1 MPPSFRHNLEE
12 VRRIGSLFPEGL
24 DQGRN
29 SPHGAPP
36 QANDPQQSWAATVAE
51 VQAEALTEAGW
62 NDDGCPQTAA
72 SACPRTEPAGAPL
85 EPENR
90 GPRGVPS
97 VTTIPA
103 QPSAAQHEVIDFDA
117 YVVAPGYQPE
127 ALTLPLQLPCEVRD
141 AEFAVSRHLQ
151 SLRLPYSDVVIAADP
166 QPCTSASTFIVLP
179 PWTTHAGASA
189 VVLDLTR
196 MPLDGQGPIIACFL
210 TRPTNFEEICREAG
224 LYSMPQEKFVFIG
237 TSETPLR
244 PGELGHLE
252 RVSYR
257 GSHCRG
263 VVALIDKQ
271 VMGASQFAILDDP
284 KLGYDTLQRFVPVVQ
299 SGDSLVLGLVP
310 AEMQTT
316 KSQLRH
322 LVRQDTRNRPS
333 GVARF
338 KPFAMKTAV
347 SPKLLRKL
355 RTSGSNISLALK
367 ALYQLF
373 LKASLR
379 VAEPIQFKGG
389 SLFAIWKGKSSTA
402 KASAYRGILVSSV
415 TGKSF
420 HRAIRNRSVDA
431 LRNFGQPMQTGGL
444 PSFPVTMG
452 SHFVRLFQAGSH
464 RRRRSHGLLFL
475 DLREAFY
482 RVVRPLLAYSPWG
495 DEDFAKVAQ
504 LVRLP
509 PEVMHELHV
518 HLGQRPVLSEAG
530 TSAWTTACMS
540 EALVGTWFRFQGGEK
555 VVRTDIG
562 SRPGDNLADVCF
574 SFIFAK
580 VLQAVQA
587 DLQQLGILPE
597 IPWANEMLG
606 NIFSVGAP
614 CAEALQ
620 PLDATWM
627 DDASFLI
634 ASPNAGA
641 LAGAMEATG
650 RAVVDACA
658 SRALLPNLDRGK
670 TEFIACALGPGSRK
684 VRATLFAG
692 SEPKLSLHC
701 RLWPSAQVRLVP
713 TYQHLG
719 GFIHHDASL
728 SRELK
733 HRVGLAWKS
742 FNARRK
748 KIFGA
753 PGIARRDKVLLY
765 ESLILTVLL
774 YGAGTWD
781 TLQGP
786 ELAILETAYHGM
798 ACYMLRPA
806 FTYEQAM
813 HMSRSRVLSLL
824 GLPSIPVLLH
834 VARLRHLLPCI
845 TTSVPVFWG
854 ILHWQES
861 WLESARQSISW
872 LWEHIDNGVWTRSWQ
887 EAWSEWKMWCL
898 HQPRRWKGA
907 VRRGQLQAV
916 LQERWRS
923 SERHHHG
930 LICRQLRSA
939 GAILPPQAANPT
951 PQPHFCAPCGLLFT
965 TYQEWS
971 VHAFKSHGH
980 TAEYRQV
987 QSGTQCQACLK
998 HFPTHVKLCRHLQ
1011 YHPCCRQR
1019 LQEAGHGCRVEP
1031 GIGSKRAPDDG
1042 RFQAPSLQAQGPLLP
1057 FLGEGWQDYLERPS
1071 VEVIECL
1078 RFLSY
1083 GLDEEALTESTAW
1096 ERVRVAFSSVCLPIR
1111 KIQATARIWLS
1122 LLDDACIEDPFP
1134 TGVLR
1139 KIGQWILTALLAE
1152 WLVPSPVV
1160 RPRQACTFR
1169 DAPCTLPVLDV
1180 SALVPRPV
1188 DLPSDWVVVRVGAPA
1203 WLENMGQPP
1212 VSTIDFT
1219 FDECFQA
1226 LHQGGVPS
1234 FMQDVG
1240 RDTVFV
1246 ISVCGLPPWHD
1257 CPTTPT
1263 RGRAFGSLLD
1273 LALLAGDLIR
1283 FALRLW
1289 LLGVPTALCTD
1300 RPGMIPTPIA
1310 SLCFLR
1316 SAEAKDGR
1324 LWYTKAFNWE
1334 PLFGFT
1340 S

>member
-1 MPPSFRHNLEE
+1 DLWIKHFAGIEGGTCIDPVLLARNIQQGQLARNL
-12 VRRIGSLFPEGL
+12 
-24 DQGRN
+24 
-29 SPHGAPP
+29 
-36 QANDPQQSWAATVAE
+36 
-51 VQAEALTEAGW
+51 
-62 NDDGCPQTAA
+62 DDYCVTADD
-72 SACPRTEPAGAPL
+72 
-85 EPENR
+85 
-90 GPRGVPS
+90 VPS
-97 VTTIPA
+97 RL
-103 QPSAAQHEVIDFDA
+103 EL
-117 YVVAPGYQPE
+117 E
-127 ALTLPLQLPCEVRD
+127 
-141 AEFAVSRHLQ
+141 Q
-151 SLRLPYSDVVIAADP
+151 SLRQTQVGKA
-166 QPCTSASTFIVLP
+166 F
-179 PWTTHAGASA
+179 G
-189 VVLDLTR
+189 LD
-196 MPLDGQGPIIACFL
+196 
-210 TRPTNFEEICREAG
+210 
-224 LYSMPQEKFVFIG
+224 KV
-237 TSETPLR
+237 
-244 PGELGHLE
+244 PGEVLHAAA
-252 RVSYR
+252 
-257 GSHCRG
+257 GS
-263 VVALIDKQ
+263 
-271 VMGASQFAILDDP
+271 S
-284 KLGYDTLQRFVPVVQ
+284 
-299 SGDSLVLGLVP
+299 S
-310 AEMQTT
+310 
-316 KSQLRH
+316 
-322 LVRQDTRNRPS
+322 
-333 GVARF
+333 
-338 KPFAMKTAV
+338 
-347 SPKLLRKL
+347 
-355 RTSGSNISLALK
+355 K

-431 LRNFGQPMQTGGL
+431 LRNFGQPMQIGGL

-684 VRATLFAG
+684 VR
-692 SEPKLSLHC
+692 
-701 RLWPSAQVRLVP
+701 VRLVP

-742 FNARRK
+742 FNARRM

-834 VARLRHLLPCI
+834 VARSLGWSQLDSRFPGYGSTSTMAFGLAAGKKPGLNGKCGASTGRVGGKARSAEDNCKRFSRSVGGRRSDTTTASSAGSSAVLGQSFLLKRPI
-845 TTSVPVFWG
+845 RRLSRTSVFRAG
-854 ILHWQES
+854 H
-861 WLESARQSISW
+861 
-872 LWEHIDNGVWTRSWQ
+872 N
-887 EAWSEWKMWCL
+887 
-898 HQPRRWKGA
+898 
-907 VRRGQLQAV
+907 VRRDT
-916 LQERWRS
+916 
-923 SERHHHG
+923 
-930 LICRQLRSA
+930 
-939 GAILPPQAANPT
+939 GAELSLALAA
-951 PQPHFCAPCGLLFT
+951 
-965 TYQEWS
+965 
-971 VHAFKSHGH
+971 
-980 TAEYRQV
+980 R
-987 QSGTQCQACLK
+987 
-998 HFPTHVKLCRHLQ
+998 
-1011 YHPCCRQR
+1011 
-1019 LQEAGHGCRVEP
+1019 EP
-1031 GIGSKRAPDDG
+1031 LMMAAS
-1042 RFQAPSLQAQGPLLP
+1042 
-1057 FLGEGWQDYLERPS
+1057 
-1071 VEVIECL
+1071 

-1160 RPRQACTFR
+1160 
-1169 DAPCTLPVLDV
+1169 
-1180 SALVPRPV
+1180 
-1188 DLPSDWVVVRVGAPA
+1188 
-1203 WLENMGQPP
+1203 
-1212 VSTIDFT
+1212 
-1219 FDECFQA
+1219 
-1226 LHQGGVPS
+1226 
-1234 FMQDVG
+1234 
-1240 RDTVFV
+1240 
-1246 ISVCGLPPWHD
+1246 
-1257 CPTTPT
+1257 
-1263 RGRAFGSLLD
+1263 
-1273 LALLAGDLIR
+1273 
-1283 FALRLW
+1283 
-1289 LLGVPTALCTD
+1289 
-1300 RPGMIPTPIA
+1300 
-1310 SLCFLR
+1310 
-1316 SAEAKDGR
+1316 
-1324 LWYTKAFNWE
+1324 
-1334 PLFGFT
+1334 
-1340 S
+1340 